1 MSGTMRV
8 LAATVL
14 GPERLGPEGCPILL
28 ELVEVDTEGARLAC
42 ASYRIDAYRID
53 EPEAVPGGWPFTAT
67 AQEGVASVRERV
79 RIRWMEATLQ
89 ELPADVFED
98 GAGVSA

>member
-14 GPERLGPEGCPILL
+14 GPDRLGSQGCPILL
-28 ELVEVDTEGARLAC
+28 ELVEVDTEGARFTRC
-42 ASYRIDAYRID
+42 YRIDAYRID
-53 EPEAVPGGWPFTAT
+53 EPEAVPGGWPFAAT

-89 ELPADVFED
+89 ELPANVFDEE
-98 GAGVSA
+98 VSA